1 MSGIKTAFK
10 YGFMASAAAI
20 GTVFLTAEAFASD
33 AKNADGP
40 AGSYGDQVAKFRQLG
55 TELPT
60 PNIFRNASGAPG
72 PAYWQQQANVDI
84 DAALDEDDKR
94 IIATMEIDY
103 VNNSPD
109 KLNYIWL
116 ALDQN
121 RFKDGSLARES
132 TIASA
137 AGSRRGDGNGRADRV
152 SFGTMRYHQAMEDRE
167 YGFEF
172 KAVTNADG
180 EDLPY
185 IINDSMMRIDLPEG
199 LSPDERFAFKIDWEH
214 NIIDEEAVGGRGG
227 YECFTDKDEDGNC
240 IFGLAQWFPRMAA
253 YTDYTGWQNKQ
264 FLGRGEFTLEFGNYN
279 VNLTVPSD
287 HIVAATGVL
296 QNPRQVMTA
305 KQRKRMDEANSQKPV
320 FIVTP
325 EEAEKNEESKATGTK
340 TWRFKAENVRDFAWS
355 SSRKYIWDAMIHEQE
370 DDKNPVVTAM
380 SFYPKEANPI
390 WSQYSTQAVVHTMDV
405 YSKFSFPYP
414 YPTAQSVNSWERGGM
429 EYPMI
434 TFNGYRPYEDEKSD
448 ETVYSRGVKYG
459 LIGVIIHE
467 IGHIYFPMVVNSDER
482 RWTWM
487 DEGLNSFLEYLA
499 EYEWEENF
507 PITRNGKQNP
517 LDDITRYMTSSN
529 QVPIMTQSDSVLQFG
544 PNAYSKPAASLIVL
558 RETVMGRELFDFAFK
573 EYAKRWKFK
582 RPTPADFFRTMED
595 ASAVDLDWFWRGWY
609 FGTDHVDMG
618 ISDMREYTLSTQ
630 DPEEEFDKDR
640 ADDLE
645 TYPENITQRRNREE
659 GLTTRLE
666 RFDDLKDFYNENDK
680 FTITNKDRN
689 SFKKFVDGLEGWE
702 KETWE
707 RAQEDGNYFYFVD
720 FKNHGGLISPL
731 PLKLT
736 YANGETEEMMVPAEI
751 WRRNSE
757 SVTKLIIR
765 KKRIKSI
772 ELDPAHQTADADYS
786 NNSFP
791 PVMTPSRLK
800 LYKSDFKQKSMMAN
814 MLVELKSEDSKNSP
828 EDNGKDMPMSH
839 GSDSDAESLKKG
851 SSKKEGNRKD
861 TPMSHG
867 SGSDEESLKKS
878 DSKKPKSHDATKM
891 EKKVT
896 SKETKSHKAESKND
910 GEADDAD
917 NTREDIEEDVKP
929 NKSTDKNKSSLRR
942 TLEKMMGKK

>member
-1 MSGIKTAFK
+1 MDSIKKAFK
-10 YGFMASAAAI
+10 YSFTASIAAL
-20 GTVFLTAEAFASD
+20 GTLIITTEAFASESG
-33 AKNADGP
+33 AKKTSDGP
-40 AGSYGDQVAKFRQLG
+40 AGSHGDQVAKFRQLG

-72 PAYWQQQANVDI
+72 PAYWQQQANVNI
-84 DAALDEDDKR
+84 DAALDEDEKR

-137 AGSRRGDGNGRADRV
+137 AGSRRGDGRAGADRV
-152 SFGTMRYHQAMEDRE
+152 SFRTMRYQQAMEDRE

-172 KAVTNADG
+172 KSVTNADG
-180 EDLPY
+180 KDLSY

-199 LSPDERFAFKIDWEH
+199 LAPDARLTFKIDWEH

-227 YECFTDKDEDGNC
+227 YECFTDEDEDGNC

-264 FLGRGEFTLEFGNYN
+264 FLGRGEFTLEFGDYN

-296 QNPRQVMTA
+296 QNPRQVMTT
-305 KQRKRMDEANSQKPV
+305 KQRSRMDEANTDKPV
-320 FIVTP
+320 YIVTP
-325 EEAEKNEESKATGTK
+325 EEAAENEKSKASGTK

-355 SSRKYIWDAMIHEQE
+355 SSRKYIWDAMLFEQ
-370 DDKNPVVTAM
+370 DDDINPVVTAM
-380 SFYPKEANPI
+380 SFFPKEADPI
-390 WSQYSTQAVVHTMDV
+390 WSQYSTHAVVHTMDV
-405 YSKFSFPYP
+405 YNKFAFNYP

-434 TFNGYRPYEDEKSD
+434 TFNGYRPYLDKKSD
-448 ETVYSRGVKYG
+448 EVVYSRGVKYG

-558 RETVMGRELFDFAFK
+558 RETVMGRELFDYAFK
-573 EYAKRWKFK
+573 EYAQRWKFK

-609 FGTDHVDMG
+609 FGTDHVDMA
-618 ISDMREYTLSTQ
+618 ITDMREYTISTQ

-640 ADDLE
+640 ADDIE
-645 TYPENITQRRNREE
+645 MHPENITQRRNREE
-659 GLTTRLE
+659 GLKTRLE

-680 FTITNKDRN
+680 FTISNKDRN
-689 SFKKFVDGLEGWE
+689 KFSSFEDGLDGWE
-702 KETWE
+702 KEVWE
-707 RAQEDGNYFYFVD
+707 RAQKDGNYLYFVD

-731 PLKLT
+731 PIKLT
-736 YANGETEEMMVPAEI
+736 YTNGETEEMMIPAEI
-751 WRRNSE
+751 WRRNSK

-765 KKRIKSI
+765 KKRVKSI

-786 NNSFP
+786 NNSYP
-791 PVMTPSRLK
+791 PISHPGRLK
-800 LYKSDFKQKSMMAN
+800 LYKSDFKQKSLMAD
-814 MLVELKSEDSKNSP
+814 MLVELKSEKEKDKP
-828 EDNGKDMPMSH
+828 EGSDKDMPMENGGEAMKSSQDNATINDSKT
-839 GSDSDAESLKKG
+839 SDDAKMSDGEK
-851 SSKKEGNRKD
+851 SSKKG
-861 TPMSHG
+861 
-867 SGSDEESLKKS
+867 LKKN
-878 DSKKPKSHDATKM
+878 D
-891 EKKVT
+891 V
-896 SKETKSHKAESKND
+896 SHKD
-910 GEADDAD
+910 
-917 NTREDIEEDVKP
+917 
-929 NKSTDKNKSSLRR
+929 KSSLRR
-942 TLEKMMGKK
+942 TLEKMMGKKSAK

>member
-1 MSGIKTAFK
+1 MSAITKAFK
-10 YGFMASAAAI
+10 YGLIASITAI
-20 GTVFLTAEAFASD
+20 GTLVLTTEAFATDNTS
-33 AKNADGP
+33 DGP

-72 PAYWQQQANVDI
+72 PAYWQQQANVNI
-84 DAALDEDDKR
+84 DAALDEDEKR
-94 IIATMEIDY
+94 IIASMDIDY

-137 AGSRRGDGNGRADRV
+137 AGSRRGDGRAGSDRV
-152 SFGTMRYHQAMEDRE
+152 SFGTMRYQQAMEDRE

-172 KAVTNADG
+172 KSVTDADG
-180 EDLPY
+180 EDLSY

-199 LSPDERFAFKIDWEH
+199 LAPDARLTFKIDWEH

-227 YECFTDKDEDGNC
+227 YECFTDEDEDGNC

-264 FLGRGEFTLEFGNYN
+264 FLGRGEFTLEFGDYN

-296 QNPRQVMTA
+296 QNPRQVMTT
-305 KQRKRMDEANSQKPV
+305 KQRSRMDEANTDKPV
-320 FIVTP
+320 YIVTP
-325 EEAEKNEESKATGTK
+325 EEAAENEKSKASGTK

-355 SSRKYIWDAMIHEQE
+355 SSRKYIWDAMLFEQ
-370 DDKNPVVTAM
+370 DDDVNPVVTAM
-380 SFYPKEANPI
+380 SFFPKEADPI
-390 WSQYSTQAVVHTMDV
+390 WSQYSTHAVVHTMDV
-405 YSKFSFPYP
+405 YNKFAFNYP

-434 TFNGYRPYEDEKSD
+434 TFNGYRPYEDEKSG
-448 ETVYSRGVKYG
+448 EMVYSRGVKYG

-507 PITRNGKQNP
+507 PITRNSQQNP

-573 EYAKRWKFK
+573 EYAQRWKFK

-609 FGTDHVDMG
+609 FGTDHVDMA
-618 ISDMREYTLSTQ
+618 ISDMREYTISTQ

-645 TYPENITQRRNREE
+645 KRPENITQRRNREE
-659 GLTTRLE
+659 GLKTRLE
-666 RFDDLKDFYNENDK
+666 RFDDLNDFYNENDK
-680 FTITNKDRN
+680 FEITNKDRN
-689 SFKKFVDGLEGWE
+689 KFTKFTEGLEGWE
-702 KETWE
+702 KEVWE
-707 RAQEDGNYFYFVD
+707 RAQKDGQYLYFID

-731 PLKLT
+731 PIKLT
-736 YANGETEEMMVPAEI
+736 YANGDTEEMMIPAEI
-751 WRRNSE
+751 WRRNSKT
-757 SVTKLIIR
+757 VTKLIIR
-765 KKRIKSI
+765 KKRVKSI

-791 PVMTPSRLK
+791 PVMRPGRLK
-800 LYKSDFKQKSMMAN
+800 MYKSDFKQKSMMAD
-814 MLVELKSEDSKNSP
+814 MLVELKSEEEKEKPKGSD
-828 EDNGKDMPMSH
+828 KDMPMT
-839 GSDSDAESLKKG
+839 
-851 SSKKEGNRKD
+851 EG
-861 TPMSHG
+861 
-867 SGSDEESLKKS
+867 EKS
-878 DSKKPKSHDATKM
+878 MKNEVKTDK
-891 EKKVT
+891 EKKDKAKAKSMNDKT
-896 SKETKSHKAESKND
+896 EMADPDTIEKPSKSEKA
-910 GEADDAD
+910 
-917 NTREDIEEDVKP
+917 
-929 NKSTDKNKSSLRR
+929 KSSLRR